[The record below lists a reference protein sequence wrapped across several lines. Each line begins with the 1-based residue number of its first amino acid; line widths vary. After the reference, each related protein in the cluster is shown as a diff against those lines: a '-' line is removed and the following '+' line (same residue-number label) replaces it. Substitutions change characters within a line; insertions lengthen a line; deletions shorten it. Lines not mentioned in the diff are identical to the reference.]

1 MPLDWQRR
9 SGLGVAQALKKI
21 DVEPATVVKL
31 AGSIFADRDA
41 FLVGSLAAGLG
52 NAGSDID
59 VHVFGEAHDVGL
71 MELFADDRPVEVQ
84 QFTYAIPRQLMQGFR
99 DSGTRVLQLPIG
111 PCSTGGTPARSTQR
125 RMAHWLYALPFNDDQ
140 PHGTVFTPD
149 EQDLAHAVLVRGG
162 IEETVLCCTTAELA
176 QRAGHPQAAYLWR
189 RAGRWLLET
198 VLRGAGELFV
208 AEKWLPQRVRRAA
221 IPDELVLALSGSRSR
236 DDFRAALRLVG
247 LPDLDPA
254 ELILLRP
261 YHDALEVTLGQ
272 ERYLLLS
279 KARLVE
285 RSDLAPCTLKEAM
298 AAMPARDL
306 LDTLTTQQLVPRLDT
321 ARVDEVLS

>member
-1 MPLDWQRR
+1 MTLDWSRR
-9 SGLGVAQALKKI
+9 SGLTVAQALKRI
-21 DVEPATVVKL
+21 DVQPSAVVQL
-31 AGSIFADRDA
+31 AGSIFADREA

-52 NAGSDID
+52 NRGSDID

-84 QFTYAIPRQLMQGFR
+84 QFTYAIPRGLMRGFR
-99 DSGTRVLQLPIG
+99 DNDTRVLPLSIG
-111 PCSTGGTPARSTQR
+111 PCSTGETPARATQR
-125 RMAHWLYALPFNDDQ
+125 RMAHWLYALPFQDGGNE
-140 PHGTVFTPD
+140 TVFTRD

-162 IEETVLCCTTAELA
+162 IEETLLCCTTAELA
-176 QRAGHPQAAYLWR
+176 ARAGHAGAPYLWR

-221 IPDELVLALSGSRSR
+221 IPDDVVVALSHVR
-236 DDFRAALRLVG
+236 DRDGFRAALRRVG
-247 LPDLDPA
+247 LPRLDPR
-254 ELILLRP
+254 ELIRLRP
-261 YHDALEVTLGQ
+261 YHDMREVALGR

-279 KARLVE
+279 RARLVE
-285 RSDLAPCTLKEAM
+285 RSELGPCTLEEAM
-298 AAMPARDL
+298 AAMPAKQL

-321 ARVDEVLS
+321 ALVDEALS